1 MIKINNEILNGM
13 FNTILS
19 NIFNATWKKNIP
31 DKSEHKFLS
40 IASLILGI

>member
-1 MIKINNEILNGM
+1 MECSILFYQIYLMQLG
-13 FNTILS
+13 
-19 NIFNATWKKNIP
+19 KNIP